1 LCDRGFS
8 LTADLLGKDIMIK
21 GTKMRLLAAILLYLS
36 LAGCVAP
43 IASMPPQATTPKAPS
58 QAAQSLAATQ
68 AARNFI
74 AAVSGVEPV
83 AERICR
89 ERTRGVN
96 CDFQIAI
103 DDRMDQAPNAFQT
116 VDDYGRPILAFNL
129 ALIADAQNVDEL
141 AFVMGHEA
149 AHHIAGHIP
158 LQQQSATEGAL
169 LAGLLVAVGGGGEEA
184 VQKAQQLG
192 ASVGA
197 RRFSKDFELE
207 ADALGTEITQL
218 AGFDALRGAAFFDRL
233 PDPGDT
239 FLGSHP
245 PNAARRA
252 TVAKAGAAMR

>member
-1 LCDRGFS
+1 MRQFV
-8 LTADLLGKDIMIK
+8 AIM
-21 GTKMRLLAAILLYLS
+21 LSLS

-43 IASMPPQATTPKAPS
+43 VVQSPQEATRPAQPS
-58 QAAQSLAATQ
+58 QAAQELAPTQ
-68 AARNFI
+68 AARNFVT
-74 AAVSGVEPV
+74 AVSGVEPV

-89 ERTRGVN
+89 ERTRGIN

-103 DDRMDQAPNAFQT
+103 DDRPGQAPNAFQT
-116 VDDYGRPILAFNL
+116 VDDFGRPILAFNL
-129 ALIADAQNVDEL
+129 ALIANAQNVDEL

-158 LQQQSATEGAL
+158 QQQQSATEGAL
-169 LAGLLVAVGGGGEEA
+169 LAGLLVAVGGGGEAA
-184 VQKAQQLG
+184 VQKAQQIG

-197 RRFSKDFELE
+197 RRYSKGFELE
-207 ADALGTEITQL
+207 ADALGTEITER

-233 PDPGDT
+233 PDPGDA

-252 TVAKAGAAMR
+252 TVANAVAALR

>member
-1 LCDRGFS
+1 
-8 LTADLLGKDIMIK
+8 
-21 GTKMRLLAAILLYLS
+21 MRLLASILLSLS

-43 IASMPPQATTPKAPS
+43 VVTPQQPAPAAREPS

-68 AARNFI
+68 AARNFVTV
-74 AAVSGVEPV
+74 VSQVEPV
-83 AERICR
+83 AERVCR
-89 ERTRGVN
+89 ERTRGIN
-96 CDFQIAI
+96 CDFQIAV
-103 DDRMDQAPNAFQT
+103 DDRPNQSPNAFQT

-129 ALIADAQNVDEL
+129 ALIADAQNMDEL

-158 LQQQSATEGAL
+158 QQQQSATEGAL

-184 VQKAQQLG
+184 VQKAQQIG

-233 PDPGDT
+233 PDPGDA

-252 TVAKAGAAMR
+252 TVAQAVAAMR

>member
-1 LCDRGFS
+1 
-8 LTADLLGKDIMIK
+8 
-21 GTKMRLLAAILLYLS
+21 MRLFAAILLSVTLT
-36 LAGCVAP
+36 GCVAP
-43 IASMPPQATTPKAPS
+43 VAPTRQPAPKQPS

-74 AAVSGVEPV
+74 TAVSGVEPV

-89 ERTRGVN
+89 ERTRGIN

-103 DDRMDQAPNAFQT
+103 DDRANQAPNAFQT

-129 ALIADAQNVDEL
+129 ALIANAQNVDEL

-158 LQQQSATEGAL
+158 QQQQSATEGAL
-169 LAGLLVAVGGGGEEA
+169 LAGLLVAVGGGGEAA
-184 VQKAQQLG
+184 VQQAQKIG
-192 ASVGA
+192 ATVGA
-197 RRFSKDFELE
+197 RRFSKGFELE
-207 ADALGTEITQL
+207 ADALGTEITEL

-233 PDPGDT
+233 PDPGDA

-245 PNAARRA
+245 PNAARRE
-252 TVAKAGAAMR
+252 TVTKAVAALR